1 MNIVVLAGGL
11 STERDVSLNTG
22 AMVSKAL
29 RSKGH
34 NVIMLDVFMGYHD
47 EEEDIT
53 GIFDRAEEAS
63 AEVAQIPGEA
73 PNIAQVKAMRKDQS
87 DCFFGPN
94 VIRICQAA
102 DVVFMALHGEN
113 GENGKIQ
120 AAFDLFGIQYTG
132 SRYLG
137 SALAMD
143 KGISKH
149 SAVFRL
155 QRPD

>member
-94 VIRICQAA
+94 VIR
-102 DVVFMALHGEN
+102 DRKSVV
-113 GENGKIQ
+113 
-120 AAFDLFGIQYTG
+120 
-132 SRYLG
+132 
-137 SALAMD
+137 
-143 KGISKH
+143 
-149 SAVFRL
+149 
-155 QRPD
+155 